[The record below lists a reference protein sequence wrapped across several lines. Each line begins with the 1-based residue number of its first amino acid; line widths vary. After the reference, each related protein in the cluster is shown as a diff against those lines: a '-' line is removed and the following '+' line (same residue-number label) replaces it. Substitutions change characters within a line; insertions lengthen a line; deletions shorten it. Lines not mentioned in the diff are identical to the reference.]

1 MVDLIKLQQLPIL
14 PQEQYYIYVIEN
26 SDGITNKIK
35 IGITHNPYQRLSS
48 LSGSNGGGSVITK
61 YIVSPPTFLYSIE
74 GTCHNHFDRYRIQGT
89 EWFKG
94 ITIDEAAE
102 YVRSLFSSKGY
113 KTCNELRKSIVEKEK
128 EKEKLK
134 EENKLLE
141 DKSDEKKYKK
151 EKK

>member
-1 MVDLIKLQQLPIL
+1 MVDLIRLQQLPTL
-14 PQEQYYIYVIEN
+14 PPEQYYIYCVEN
-26 SDGITNKIK
+26 SDGYVK

-61 YIVSPPTFLYSIE
+61 YVISLATYLYSIE

-94 ITIDEAAE
+94 ITINEAAE

-113 KTCNELRKSIVEKEK
+113 KTCNELRKSIAER

-134 EENKLLE
+134 EENKLNE
-141 DKSDEKKYKK
+141 NKSDEKKDKK
-151 EKK
+151 GKK